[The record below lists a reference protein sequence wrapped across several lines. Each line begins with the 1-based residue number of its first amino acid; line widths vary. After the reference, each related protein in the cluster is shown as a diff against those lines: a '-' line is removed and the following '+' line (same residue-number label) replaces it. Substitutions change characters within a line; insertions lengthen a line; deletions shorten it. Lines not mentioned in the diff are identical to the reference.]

1 VAPDELLGRLARTMR
16 ADIGPGVA
24 DTYLRTQAFMAAV
37 VLEKL
42 SAQLRLAPA
51 HAAADRADR
60 EQLVAD
66 LAAARDCGPL
76 PAGVVAAIDVLSADP
91 SDTRLCRLI
100 EALYADADA
109 LGPERFAS
117 LLGRARSTL
126 RARLDRQMAY
136 AS

>member
-1 VAPDELLGRLARTMR
+1 VAPDELLGRLAGTLR

-51 HAAADRADR
+51 HAEADRHDR

-66 LAAARDCGPL
+66 LMAAAACGSL
-76 PAGVVAAIDVLSADP
+76 PQRVADAIGAVAEVP
-91 SDTRLCRLI
+91 SDERLCGLV
-100 EALYADADA
+100 EALYAEAPA
-109 LGPERFAS
+109 LGPDRFS
-117 LLGRARSTL
+117 TLLGRVRATL
-126 RARLDRQMAY
+126 RARLDRQLAY
-136 AS
+136 AA